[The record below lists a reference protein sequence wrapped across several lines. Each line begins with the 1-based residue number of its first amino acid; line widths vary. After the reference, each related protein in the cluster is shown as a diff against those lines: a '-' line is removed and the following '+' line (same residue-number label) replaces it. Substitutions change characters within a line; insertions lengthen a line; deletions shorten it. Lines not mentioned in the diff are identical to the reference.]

1 MLKYNSVAIAE
12 KLNMGNEELERRG
25 LKSFLEREFLSL
37 KTEFLLLSFKY
48 GLDSAKK
55 FEALVKKGEI
65 KETSDTR
72 EDFFRFDYLENRT
85 KTIEQVLKSF

>member
-1 MLKYNSVAIAE
+1 MLKYNTVAIAE

-25 LKSFLEREFLSL
+25 LKSFLEREFLNL

-48 GLDSAKK
+48 GLDSAKE
-55 FEALVKKGEI
+55 FERLVKKGEI

-72 EDFFRFDYLENRT
+72 EDFFRLDYLENRT